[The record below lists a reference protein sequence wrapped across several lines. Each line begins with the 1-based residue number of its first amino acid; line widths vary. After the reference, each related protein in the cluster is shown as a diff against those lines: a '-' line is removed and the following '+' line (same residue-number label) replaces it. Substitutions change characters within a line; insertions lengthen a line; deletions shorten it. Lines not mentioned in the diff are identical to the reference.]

1 MAIGKEK
8 TDSVLGAL
16 NLLVLK
22 TVAPGAL
29 HGYAIAQR
37 IGQISEELLKVEEG
51 SLYPALHR
59 MEALGWI
66 VAEWRLTETNRRA
79 RFYHITPL
87 GRKQLKTEQASWDRL
102 ARGVQLVLQA

>member
-1 MAIGKEK
+1 MGTGKDK

-22 TVAPGAL
+22 TIASGAL

-37 IGQISEELLKVEEG
+37 IGQISDDLLKVEEG

-59 MEALGWI
+59 MESLGWI

-79 RFYHITPL
+79 RFYQITAS
-87 GRKQLKTEQASWDRL
+87 GRKQLKAEQASWDRL